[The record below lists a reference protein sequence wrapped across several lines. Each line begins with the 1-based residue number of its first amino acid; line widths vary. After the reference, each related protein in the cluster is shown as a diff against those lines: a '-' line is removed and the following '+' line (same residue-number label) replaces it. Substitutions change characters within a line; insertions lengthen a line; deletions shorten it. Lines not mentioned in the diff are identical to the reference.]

1 MIFLVRT
8 TILCHMID
16 SEEEMVAVINSFDK
30 LRGLKR
36 NLRICFEIERNRQDA
51 GRAAESK

>member
-30 LRGLKR
+30 LRGHKR
-36 NLRICFEIERNRQDA
+36 NLRICFEIERNREDA